1 MTNLFKINS
10 ACNFFSSWLTLL
22 KILTYEYI
30 INYRGWNR
38 FIWIFWC
45 LKVSTRAT
53 EFKGASIK
61 ILKSLNH
68 TLTQTCVI
76 LPVLDSWHMFV
87 WPCDCF
93 IVWLHVFQD
102 FYSSI
107 INFPVRVDT
116 FKHKNHVSSPYR
128 SDSSYRLKLATLSM
142 RGSSPSTQGV
152 CGLTLLWRKHDIS
165 MSSKHQNSVI
175 LFACIT
181 SAPNDKTLKTFI
193 T

>member
-1 MTNLFKINS
+1 M
-10 ACNFFSSWLTLL
+10 A
-22 KILTYEYI
+22 IL
-30 INYRGWNR
+30 
-38 FIWIFWC
+38 
-45 LKVSTRAT
+45 A
-53 EFKGASIK
+53 
-61 ILKSLNH
+61 
-68 TLTQTCVI
+68 
-76 LPVLDSWHMFV
+76 VLDSWHMFV

-152 CGLTLLWRKHDIS
+152 CGLTLLWRKYDIS

-181 SAPNDKTLKTFI
+181 SAPNDKTLKTYITQTEKSFLNLGISKQIWIVIILFRLVANQSEKSNYNPNLVWFNNVHERFLSVWSFI
-193 T
+193 SSQTVSDRLVSEK